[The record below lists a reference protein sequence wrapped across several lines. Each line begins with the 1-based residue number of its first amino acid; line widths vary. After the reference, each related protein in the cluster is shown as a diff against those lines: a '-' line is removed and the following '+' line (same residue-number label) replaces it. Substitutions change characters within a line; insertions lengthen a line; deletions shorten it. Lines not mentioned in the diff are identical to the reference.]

1 VKTLIKINSADPNET
16 EYIAKVLINEAVKE
30 KRPVACS
37 KTIKRLFRYEKR
49 VILRN
54 RVQNTKE

>member
-1 VKTLIKINSADPNET
+1 VKTLIKINSADPKEA
-16 EYIAKVLINEAVKE
+16 EYIAKVLINEANKQ

-49 VILRN
+49 VKIGGD
-54 RVQNTKE
+54 E